1 MTTTRTTNETR
12 RRVMKMAHVRR
23 RVDAQIFG
31 KVESFAAYL
40 RGAWATVKAEQAKA
54 AEEARTAEMRRA
66 LVLPTTES
74 ARVSFEAGLQSYYGA
89 RGRYYGD

>member
-1 MTTTRTTNETR
+1 MTATRTTNETR

-23 RVDAQIFG
+23 RVDAALFG

-54 AEEARTAEMRRA
+54 AEEARTAEMRETI
-66 LVLPTTES
+66 VLPTP
-74 ARVSFEAGLQSYYGA
+74 AAVRASFEAGLQNHYGA